1 MTAFATVCR
10 NPSANWPQSFA
21 YIAQVWSGAA
31 RELFSNSWLNG
42 AQATGLCDSPSSDI
56 RDSALLPDG

>member
-1 MTAFATVCR
+1 MALFATACH

-21 YIAQVWSGAA
+21 CIAQVWSGAA

-42 AQATGLCDSPSSDI
+42 ARKQPDYATARLSTLMGHSC
-56 RDSALLPDG
+56 